1 MNHIM
6 LYECQGTNGDL
17 EDRYRERGFNCFQQH
32 RPPQCKAVVA
42 TWARG
47 SEGFTFPPE
56 TGFPIDLANAKYYL
70 METHYS
76 NMDDGVGYDPSKN
89 QQQMVDSSGLK
100 LYYTQSLRKY
110 DAGVLSIGIESNWRL
125 IISPGQEH
133 VVSEG
138 HCVDECTK
146 KAFPPL
152 GINIFGVTAR
162 THQIGKAVRLRHV
175 RGREEL
181 PPILQDGNT
190 DSSYQELRKINQPV
204 RALPGDR
211 FIAECIYDSSNRK
224 AITLGGKT
232 MKEETCLV
240 YTLYYPRQT
249 ELTSCHSLPSLPTVL
264 HSLGI
269 EQLAV

>member
-6 LYECQGTNGDL
+6 LYECQGATQEL
-17 EDRYRERGFNCFQQH
+17 EDKSRERGFNCNQQMKVK
-32 RPPQCKAVVA
+32 QCNAIVA
-42 TWARG
+42 TWAKG
-47 SEGFTFPPE
+47 SEGFTYPPE
-56 TGFPIDLANAKYYL
+56 AGFPIDLNNARYYL

-76 NMDDGVGYDPSKN
+76 NMDDGIGYDPVKS
-89 QQQMVDSSGLK
+89 QQVVDSSGLK

-110 DAGVLSIGIESNWRL
+110 DAGFLSVGIESNWRL

-138 HCVDECTK
+138 HCIDECTK

-152 GINIFGVTAR
+152 GIHIFGVMAR

-181 PPILQDGNT
+181 APILRDSNT
-190 DSSYQELRKINQPV
+190 DANYQELRRLNHHV
-204 RALPGDR
+204 RAMPGDR
-211 FIAECIYDSSNRK
+211 FIAECTYDSSHRK
-224 AITLGGKT
+224 AITLGGRS
-232 MKEETCLV
+232 MNEETCLV
-240 YTLYYPRQT
+240 YTMYYPRQT
-249 ELTSCHSLPSLPTVL
+249 ELTTCHSLPSLPTVL

-269 EQLAV
+269 QELEM